1 MAQHP
6 TNTPRTFAAAAVRLP
21 ASASAWQ
28 LYEGA
33 PVTVVRELNAA
44 LRAAAMDSGLKEAVK
59 KAKKSSR
66 DSWGD
71 FSRSRLEQS
80 TAWKELL
87 SARYAAWRTHV
98 QPVLNKH
105 SEFGAT
111 DSEPYHVASGWLNRT
126 IMDALGVTE
135 TFDRN
140 FLLNRVATGHT
151 PMNRTLVANVVA
163 RHLAANVAARH
174 ITASNVRV
182 AHRPNLAVE
191 GLTLAAHRAGMAHM
205 LFFIDAVKNHSKG
218 YEMLIAPD
226 PSAPGMFMLV
236 REWGALAERGKDRFD
251 RKVMPGL
258 TLQQAQR
265 EMNKLYSEKVGKG
278 YKDAFKAQPVGQY
291 PVGLSREVG
300 FGWGTQAITSC
311 VPALH
316 TLVGVISEAVQ
327 AGDYNDAAA
336 LAEELDKAKGLVG
349 QLESSMAREVMKRLN
364 GPLSRLTGHPRF
376 IPDQARTMKELK
388 TLHTY
393 LRRQL
398 ATCNVGPAPRTAA
411 SSVKLDN
418 STRQKINMALMKKG
432 LDGNIAFQRIG
443 QALNVIAGVLQDAGL
458 EQAEVFSAN
467 RFMGDDG
474 RANFDIALSNP
485 TDSFS
490 PTPINNTM
498 LAITWH
504 KHDSGRYE
512 VIAYL
517 S

>member
-1 MAQHP
+1 MAHA
-6 TNTPRTFAAAAVRLP
+6 NTPRTLSAATRLP
-21 ASASAWQ
+21 ASADAWH
-28 LYEGA
+28 LYKGA

-44 LRAAAMDSGLKEAVK
+44 LRAAAMDSGLKGAVK
-59 KAKKSSR
+59 KAKKAAR
-66 DSWGD
+66 DSYGD
-71 FSRSRLEQS
+71 FSRYHLERS
-80 TAWKELL
+80 EAWEELL
-87 SARYAAWRTHV
+87 TARYAAFRTHV

-111 DSEPYHVASGWLNRT
+111 DSEPHHVASGWLSRT
-126 IMDALGVTE
+126 ILDALGVTDS
-135 TFDRN
+135 FDRN
-140 FLLNRVATGHT
+140 FLLKRVATGQM

-174 ITASNVRV
+174 LAASNVRV
-182 AHRPNLAVE
+182 AHRPNMADE

-205 LFFIDAVKNHSKG
+205 LYFIDAVKNHSKG
-218 YEMLIAPD
+218 YEMLIVPD
-226 PSAPGMFMLV
+226 PSAPGMFSLI
-236 REWGALAERGKDRFD
+236 REWGALAERGKNRFD
-251 RKVMPGL
+251 RKIMPGL

-265 EMNKLYSEKVGKG
+265 EMNKVYSEKVGKG
-278 YKDAFKAQPVGQY
+278 YKDAFKSQPVGQY
-291 PVGLSREVG
+291 PVGLSRTVG
-300 FGWGTQAITSC
+300 FGWGTQEITSC

-316 TLVGVISEAVQ
+316 NLVGVIGEAVQ

-336 LAEELDKAKGLVG
+336 LAEELDKAKKLVG
-349 QLESSMAREVMKRLN
+349 QLEGSMAREVMKRLN

-398 ATCNVGPAPRTAA
+398 STCNIGPTPRTAA
-411 SSVKLDN
+411 ASVKLDN
-418 STRQKINMALMKKG
+418 ATRQKVNAALMRKG
-432 LDGNIAFQRIG
+432 LDGNLAFQRIG
-443 QALNVIAGVLQDAGL
+443 QALNVIAQVLQDAGL

-474 RANFDIALSNP
+474 RATFDIALSNP
-485 TDSFS
+485 VDPFS
-490 PTPINNTM
+490 PTDIGNSM
-498 LAITWH
+498 LAVTWH
-504 KHDSGRYE
+504 KHESGRYE